1 MTHCQLPPQIWKM
14 NPAWKRGLKRI
25 AKIFTNKQEEA
36 YNRRPPVEEG
46 GQPPLLEEVTNNST
60 QPIYFDELSLSKFIE
75 DYLDYQIDYAHQEL
89 SKLNSDAPLSHG
101 ISGVYSLRDEDNN
114 QKEVNFKNSN
124 EGLL

>member
-1 MTHCQLPPQIWKM
+1 M
-14 NPAWKRGLKRI
+14 
-25 AKIFTNKQEEA
+25 
-36 YNRRPPVEEG
+36 EEG